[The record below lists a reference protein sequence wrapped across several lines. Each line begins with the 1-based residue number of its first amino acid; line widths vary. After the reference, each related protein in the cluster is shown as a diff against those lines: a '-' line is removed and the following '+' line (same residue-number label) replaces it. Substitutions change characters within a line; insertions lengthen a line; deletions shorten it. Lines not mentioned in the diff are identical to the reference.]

1 MYLKKKTMLCT
12 VSSISLSLL
21 LFSPVM
27 AFDFGK
33 IVSDSLERT
42 VDKTVRSVENS
53 VSNEIEKALSSAIPK
68 VAPNAKQDDGQKKDL
83 SKGVIIFG
91 FNGCPHCRK
100 AYAFLKRN
108 NIPYELLD
116 VQKDKKAKRTAQQN
130 GIRGVPVI
138 FVSGERFS
146 GFSEGGY
153 QKLFKKHGVLK

>member
-1 MYLKKKTMLCT
+1 MYLKKKTILCA

-21 LFSPVM
+21 LLSPAM

-33 IVSDSLERT
+33 IVSDSIERT
-42 VDKTVRSVENS
+42 VDKTVRSVGNS
-53 VSNEIEKALSSAIPK
+53 VSNEIEKALSSAMPK
-68 VAPNAKQDDGQKKDL
+68 IAPNAKQDDGQKQDL

-100 AYAFLKRN
+100 AYDFLQRN

-116 VQKDKKAKRTAQQN
+116 IQKDKKAKRTAKEN
-130 GIRGVPVI
+130 GVTGVPVI
-138 FVSGERFS
+138 FVNGERFF

-153 QKLFKKHGVLK
+153 QKLFKKHGVLQ